1 MILAIFK
8 IQDGENFYE
17 EYSIFTKKLTER
29 EMVEE
34 VYGYNEFDHR
44 QYRVVATQ
52 DINEE
57 EVKTLQKFGIVYLCL
72 DFNIK

>member
-8 IQDGENFYE
+8 IQDGENSYE
-17 EYSIFTKKLTER
+17 EYSVFTKELTER

-44 QYRVVATQ
+44 KYEVISTRN
-52 DINEE
+52 INEE
-57 EVKTLQKFGIVYLCL
+57 EVKTLEKFGIAYLY
-72 DFNIK
+72 